1 MLLPTYAPN
10 GVSMAIRERK
20 GRFNLGGN
28 KAAKEYWAEV
38 VSLP

>member
-1 MLLPTYAPN
+1 MLLSTYAPH

-28 KAAKEYWAEV
+28 EAAKEYWAEV
-38 VSLP
+38 LNPY